1 MNVLQTN
8 FWSLSISEI
17 FKSFNTKREGLATE
31 VALKRLKLYGPN
43 AIGSQGSSTSLS
55 ILFAQFKSP
64 IVIIFIFSAVLS
76 FFLQDSNDSII
87 ILIIVFV
94 SGMLGF
100 FQERGATNA
109 VKELLDL
116 VQTKSKVIRDEK
128 MIEIP
133 SRDVVPGD
141 IVI

>member
-1 MNVLQTN
+1 
-8 FWSLSISEI
+8 
-17 FKSFNTKREGLATE
+17 
-31 VALKRLKLYGPN
+31 
-43 AIGSQGSSTSLS
+43 
-55 ILFAQFKSP
+55 
-64 IVIIFIFSAVLS
+64 
-76 FFLQDSNDSII
+76 
-87 ILIIVFV
+87 
-94 SGMLGF
+94 MLGF

-109 VKELLDL
+109 VKESLDL

>member
-1 MNVLQTN
+1 
-8 FWSLSISEI
+8 
-17 FKSFNTKREGLATE
+17 
-31 VALKRLKLYGPN
+31 
-43 AIGSQGSSTSLS
+43 
-55 ILFAQFKSP
+55 
-64 IVIIFIFSAVLS
+64 
-76 FFLQDSNDSII
+76 
-87 ILIIVFV
+87 
-94 SGMLGF
+94 MLGF

-141 IVI
+141 IVILSAGDAIAADGLVLESKDLFVNEATLTG